1 MTDIEA
7 ETPILWPPDVK
18 SWLIGKDR
26 EVGKDWRQKEKGK
39 QRMRRLDD
47 ITDSMAMNLSK
58 IWEMM
63 KDREAGH
70 AAVHGVAMSQT
81 DLVTEQQQ

>member
-1 MTDIEA
+1 
-7 ETPILWPPDVK
+7 
-18 SWLIGKDR
+18 
-26 EVGKDWRQKEKGK
+26 
-39 QRMRRLDD
+39 MRWLDD

-58 IWEMM
+58 FWEMM
-63 KDREAGH
+63 KDREPGR